1 MCFLF
6 LNVYRF
12 SFSATIRVLSKV
24 LHVGA
29 FSRNFFNSALLYHI
43 IMFACSLLVRT
54 CSFTTKKKQKALG
67 SLMRSRSLS
76 RSSETS
82 HHFTSFASYNAANYV
97 NKDDLD
103 LAHFPTTFICASICP
118 KFAGEYL
125 EEGGLSS
132 PEIC

>member
-1 MCFLF
+1 MFFISQCLSFLF
-6 LNVYRF
+6 F
-12 SFSATIRVLSKV
+12 SYNSRTFKSSARWCIFSK
-24 LHVGA
+24 
-29 FSRNFFNSALLYHI
+29 LLYHI

-54 CSFTTKKKQKALG
+54 CSFTTKKKQKALS

-76 RSSETS
+76 RSCETS

-97 NKDDLD
+97 SKDDLD

-132 PEIC
+132 PEICWLEIS